1 IAVAVFAVFF
11 RSATI
16 FLLLRFFESGMI
28 SYSGWKLFCTSTPR
42 PFEGR
47 SLICPIEAITTKS
60 LPRYLLIV
68 FALAGD
74 STMTR
79 FLVITY
85 SIPVTHRCLFDDRG
99 LLRNQF
105 PKVFRSGNENSTKY
119 ALNAKQPLFGDWRAA
134 RQRCIIS
141 PSNITFQESKHYVKA
156 LSAARY
162 LSHLRYSRP
171 GICRR

>member
-1 IAVAVFAVFF
+1 MASAVFAVFF

-16 FLLLRFFESGMI
+16 FLLLRFFVSGMI
-28 SYSGWKLFCTSTPR
+28 SYSGSKLFWTSTPR
-42 PFEGR
+42 PFDGR
-47 SLICPIEAITTKS
+47 SLICPIEAITMKS

-85 SIPVTHRCLFDDRG
+85 SSSVTHRCLFDDRG

-105 PKVFRSGNENSTKY
+105 PKVFRSVNENSTKY
-119 ALNAKQPLFGDWRAA
+119 ALNAKQPLFARWRLN
-134 RQRCIIS
+134 RQGCTIN
-141 PSNITFQESKHYVKA
+141 PSNITSEELKHYVKV
-156 LSAARY
+156 LSDSRH
-162 LSHLRYSRP
+162 LSLLRRSRP
-171 GICRR
+171 GLCRH

>member
-1 IAVAVFAVFF
+1 MAVAVLAVFF

-85 SIPVTHRCLFDDRG
+85 SIRVTDRYLFHDRG
-99 LLRNQF
+99 LLPNHLQ
-105 PKVFRSGNENSTKY
+105 KVFGSGNENNTKY
-119 ALNAKQPLFGDWRAA
+119 ALNTKQSCD
-134 RQRCIIS
+134 RQHFAH
-141 PSNITFQESKHYVKA
+141 N
-156 LSAARY
+156 
-162 LSHLRYSRP
+162 
-171 GICRR
+171 

>member
-1 IAVAVFAVFF
+1 MAVAVLAVFF
-11 RSATI
+11 RSETI

-85 SIPVTHRCLFDDRG
+85 SIRVTDRYLFDDRG
-99 LLRNQF
+99 LLPNHLQ
-105 PKVFRSGNENSTKY
+105 KVFGSGNENNTKY
-119 ALNAKQPLFGDWRAA
+119 ALNTKRSRFASILKGFAA
-134 RQRCIIS
+134 T
-141 PSNITFQESKHYVKA
+141 N
-156 LSAARY
+156 
-162 LSHLRYSRP
+162 SRKTREP
-171 GICRR
+171 RFTVRRS

>member
-1 IAVAVFAVFF
+1 MAVAVFAVFF

-60 LPRYLLIV
+60 LPRYLLMV

-85 SIPVTHRCLFDDRG
+85 SSPVTHRCLVDDRG
-99 LLRNQF
+99 LLLNHF
-105 PKVFRSGNENSTKY
+105 PEVFRSGNQNNTKY
-119 ALNAKQPLFGDWRAA
+119 ALKAKQPLFARWRVN
-134 RQRCIIS
+134 RQECIINAL
-141 PSNITFQESKHYVKA
+141 NISFQGSKPMSK
-156 LSAARY
+156 LF
-162 LSHLRYSRP
+162 LLL
-171 GICRR
+171 C

>member
-1 IAVAVFAVFF
+1 MAVAVLAVFF
-11 RSATI
+11 RSETI
-16 FLLLRFFESGMI
+16 FLLLRFLESGMI

-47 SLICPIEAITTKS
+47 SLICPIEAITMKS

-79 FLVITY
+79 FFGIAY
-85 SIPVTHRCLFDDRG
+85 SIPVTHRCLFDERG

-105 PKVFRSGNENSTKY
+105 PEVFRSGNQNNTKY
-119 ALNAKQPLFGDWRAA
+119 ALNAKHPLFTGWRVSH
-134 RQRCIIS
+134 QKCIIN
-141 PSNITFQESKHYVKA
+141 PPNIPFQELKVYV
-156 LSAARY
+156 
-162 LSHLRYSRP
+162 
-171 GICRR
+171 

>member
-1 IAVAVFAVFF
+1 MAVAVLAVFF
-11 RSATI
+11 RSETI

-79 FLVITY
+79 FLVIAY

-99 LLRNQF
+99 LLRNHL
-105 PKVFRSGNENSTKY
+105 PEVFRSGNENNTNY
-119 ALNAKQPLFGDWRAA
+119 ALKAKQPLFSGWRVIP
-134 RQRCIIS
+134 QKCIIK
-141 PSNITFQESKHYVKA
+141 PRNIAFQESKILCQRSFCFSV
-156 LSAARY
+156 
-162 LSHLRYSRP
+162 
-171 GICRR
+171 C

>member
-1 IAVAVFAVFF
+1 MAVAVFAVFF

-16 FLLLRFFESGMI
+16 FLLLRFFVSGMT

-47 SLICPIEAITTKS
+47 SLICPIEAITMKS

-79 FLVITY
+79 FFGIAY

-99 LLRNQF
+99 FLRNQF
-105 PKVFRSGNENSTKY
+105 PEDLRSGDENNTKY
-119 ALNAKQPLFGDWRAA
+119 ALNTKQPLFTRWIAY
-134 RQRCIIS
+134 
-141 PSNITFQESKHYVKA
+141 PQECMMGPPK
-156 LSAARY
+156 LSF
-162 LSHLRYSRP
+162 H
-171 GICRR
+171 